1 MKRMGIVEA
10 KTQGGLFPVG
20 GARRLKKKIIN
31 KNKVKESKAL
41 GCQNGAGQ
49 GCDCL
54 SNGFHIYLALSAATR
69 IQDAQRDFQG
79 LQGTAQWRTD
89 LGRPHDGLLP
99 AG

>member
-1 MKRMGIVEA
+1 MKRKGIVEA

-20 GARRLKKKIIN
+20 GARRLKKIIN

-49 GCDCL
+49 GCGCL

-69 IQDAQRDFQG
+69 IQDAQRAFQG
-79 LQGTAQWRTD
+79 LQGKAQLRTD
-89 LGRPHDGLLP
+89 LGRPRDGLIP
-99 AG
+99 PG